1 MDQTLNVLAFSPLF
15 AGISQEEVARMLNGV
30 HYQIKQFSKD
40 EVIACNG
47 DECKLLQMVIT
58 GSVRGEMMDATG
70 KVLKIE
76 DIGAPRPLAVAFLFG
91 QNNRYP
97 VTITANE
104 NCTLLILQRES
115 VIQLIQSSEVFLTN
129 FMNVISNRAQF
140 ITDKLKFHSFQS
152 LRGKLADYFLAMD
165 RSNTG
170 VIFLTKTQE
179 ELGEMFGVAR
189 PSLSRTLRELH
200 KEGLI
205 NAEGKRIEIIDRN
218 GLMKCVGK

>member
-1 MDQTLNVLAFSPLF
+1 MENSLSVLSFSPLF
-15 AGISQEEVARMLNGV
+15 AGITHEEVQRMLNGV
-30 HYQIKQFSKD
+30 HYQIKQFKTND
-40 EVIACNG
+40 VIVCHG
-47 DECKLLQMVIT
+47 DECKSLQMVIE
-58 GSVRGEMMDATG
+58 GNVRGEMMDATG
-70 KVLKIE
+70 RVLKIE
-76 DIGAPRPLAVAFLFG
+76 DIGVPRPLAIAFLFG

-104 NCTLLILQRES
+104 NSTLLILPRAS
-115 VIQLIQSSEVFLTN
+115 VIKLIQSSEVFLTN

-140 ITDKLKFHSFQS
+140 ITDKLKFHSFQN
-152 LRGKLADYFLAMD
+152 LRGKLADYFLELD
-165 RSNTG
+165 RSNNG
-170 VIFLTKTQE
+170 VIYLTKTHE

-200 KEGLI
+200 NEGLI

>member
-1 MDQTLNVLAFSPLF
+1 MEKSLNVLAFSPIF
-15 AGISQEEVARMLNGV
+15 AGITQEEILRLLNGV
-30 HYQIKQFSKD
+30 HYQIKQFLPND
-40 EVIACNG
+40 VIACHG
-47 DECKLLQMVIT
+47 DKCNSLQMVID

-70 KVLKIE
+70 RVLKIE
-76 DIGAPRPLAVAFLFG
+76 DIGVPRPLAIAFLFG

-104 NCTLLILQRES
+104 NSTLLILPRAS
-115 VIQLIQSSEVFLTN
+115 VIKLIQSSEIFLIN

-140 ITDKLKFHSFQS
+140 ITDKLKFHSFQN
-152 LRGKLADYFLAMD
+152 LRGKLANYFLELD
-165 RSNTG
+165 RSNSG
-170 VIFLTKTQE
+170 VIYLTKTQQDLA
-179 ELGEMFGVAR
+179 ELFGVAR

-200 KEGLI
+200 NEGLI

>member
-1 MDQTLNVLAFSPLF
+1 
-15 AGISQEEVARMLNGV
+15 
-30 HYQIKQFSKD
+30 
-40 EVIACNG
+40 
-47 DECKLLQMVIT
+47 MVIE
-58 GSVRGEMMDATG
+58 GNVRGEMMDATG
-70 KVLKIE
+70 RVLKIE
-76 DIGAPRPLAVAFLFG
+76 DIGVPRPLAIAFLFG

-104 NCTLLILQRES
+104 NSTLLVLPRAS
-115 VIQLIQSSEVFLTN
+115 VIKLIQSSEVFLTN

-140 ITDKLKFHSFQS
+140 ITDKLKFHSFQN
-152 LRGKLADYFLAMD
+152 LRGKLADYLLELA
-165 RSNTG
+165 SSKAG
-170 VIFLTKTQE
+170 VIYLTKTHE

-200 KEGLI
+200 NEGLI